1 MPTNNDDLRAAGE
14 ALFEQGRAVVQEAR
28 RPLLAMVG
36 AGELAVTQLREQ
48 LRELP
53 TGTQDQLR
61 RLSDRATELRGRV
74 REMDPT
80 SVRANMGT
88 YLAQARSVY
97 ESLAERGEQVMA
109 RHTPRSSEPEPAGDS
124 AGSAGPSG
132 PAGQLTAGSDPD
144 TEPGSGSG
152 PGTDPGAGP
161 DA

>member
-1 MPTNNDDLRAAGE
+1 MPTKDDDLRAAGE
-14 ALFEQGRAVVQEAR
+14 ALFEQGRAMVQEAR

-80 SVRANMGT
+80 TVRANMGT

-97 ESLAERGEQVMA
+97 ETLAERGEQVMA
-109 RHTPRSSEPEPAGDS
+109 RRTPRRPESGSAGDS
-124 AGSAGPSG
+124 AGPAGPSG
-132 PAGQLTAGSDPD
+132 PAGQIAAGQDPD
-144 TEPGSGSG
+144 TEPG
-152 PGTDPGAGP
+152 T
-161 DA
+161 